1 MKLDSVIPLLRDLIA
16 INSVNPSLEAGGAG
30 EAAIAERIAAE
41 LRGAGIDVE
50 LAEAAPGRPNVVGVI
65 EGRARGRT
73 LMLCGH
79 TDTVGVVGMTAPF
92 EPLERDGR
100 LYGRGSQDMK
110 SGVAAMVDAATA
122 VARRGGLAAGRLVIA
137 AVADEE
143 HASAGAELL
152 AAAHAAD
159 GAVVTEPTDLRVAIA
174 HKGFEWV
181 EVRTR
186 GRAAHGS
193 RPADGRDAIL
203 HMGRILARL
212 EAVDAALQA
221 GAPHPLLGNPS
232 LHASTIHGGQAH
244 SIYPDRC
251 VLHFERRTITG
262 EPPDAGLNEVR
273 AALAELGRDDADF
286 DAAARPMMTRPP
298 HEIAGDH
305 PVCRALGQV
314 LRNRGLDAAA
324 AGMSFWTDAAILGRA
339 GTPAV
344 LFGPAGAGLHGP
356 EEYVRIDSV
365 RVCRDVLADLIRTFC

>member
-1 MKLDSVIPLLRDLIA
+1 MDSVIRLLRDLVA
-16 INSVNPSLEAGGAG
+16 IDSVNPSLEAGGAG
-30 EAAIAERIAAE
+30 EAALAERIAAE
-41 LRGAGIDVE
+41 LRAAGIDVE
-50 LAEAAPGRPNVVGVI
+50 LTDAAPGRPNVVGVI
-65 EGRARGRT
+65 EGRTRGRT

-79 TDTVGVVGMTAPF
+79 MDTVGVAGMQAPF
-92 EPLERDGR
+92 DPVERDGR
-100 LYGRGSQDMK
+100 IYGRGSQDMK

-122 VARRGGLAAGRLVIA
+122 VARRGGLPAGRLVIA

-181 EVRTR
+181 EVQTR

-203 HMGRILARL
+203 HMGRVLARL

-251 VLHFERRTITG
+251 VLHFERRTVTG
-262 EPPDAGLNEVR
+262 EPADTGLTEVR
-273 AALAELGRDDADF
+273 GALAALGREDPDF
-286 DAAARPMMTRPP
+286 DATARQMMTRPP
-298 HEIAGDH
+298 HEIADDH
-305 PVCRALGQV
+305 AVCLALMQILRA
-314 LRNRGLDAAA
+314 RGLDAAPT
-324 AGMSFWTDAAILGRA
+324 GMSFWADAAILGRA

-344 LFGPAGAGLHGP
+344 LFGPTGAGLHGP
-356 EEYVRIDSV
+356 EEYVQIDSV
-365 RVCRDVLADLIRTFC
+365 QVCRDVLGDMIQAFC